1 MGKLL
6 VSRKNIVVS
15 KDSIGIDKDLTKEPK
30 FEHIQNVLQAE
41 KDQRQVPG
49 QKSKKSF
56 VCVSLHCWQC
66 VERLHLLNAVSVV
79 ARAWCYRLRRRHA
92 PGLLLHM

>member
-1 MGKLL
+1 M

-15 KDSIGIDKDLTKEPK
+15 KDSIGIDKFNKRPK

-41 KDQRQVPG
+41 KEQRQVPG

-66 VERLHLLNAVSVV
+66 EAIDDV
-79 ARAWCYRLRRRHA
+79 AILWQWTIS
-92 PGLLLHM
+92 